1 MRKYS
6 RAAGAL
12 AACMMILFWVTAV
25 IRWIAG
31 NGGLMASEMLR
42 NAPPGDTGIPA
53 EEYPAMGALTA
64 AFLTGTGR
72 FQFARAGENG
82 EEILYFHDYEEAHM
96 RDVRDLIRLD
106 TIVMKISF
114 AAAVLITA
122 AGILLRDGEGFC
134 RGILAGLRIMLGI
147 FSILLVWALA
157 DFDGLFVT
165 FHRAAFTNDGWLLDP
180 RTDLLIRLMP
190 QRFFISLGIR
200 GALRALAMPV
210 VLETA
215 ARAGIHRMRRKNR
228 E

>member
-1 MRKYS
+1 MKKYS

-12 AACMMILFWVTAV
+12 AACMLVLFWITAV

-31 NGGLMASEMLR
+31 DGGLMAAEMLR
-42 NAPPGDTGIPA
+42 NAPPEDTGIPA

-96 RDVRDLIRLD
+96 KDVRDLVRLD
-106 TIVMKISF
+106 TGVMSVSL
-114 AAAVLITA
+114 AAASLLTA
-122 AGILLRDGEGFC
+122 AGILLRDRERFC
-134 RGILAGLRIMLGI
+134 RGILTGLRIMLVI
-147 FSILLVWALA
+147 CSILLVWALA

-165 FHRAAFTNDGWLLDP
+165 FHRAAFTNDGWLLNP

-200 GALRALAMPV
+200 GALLALLMPAA
-210 VLETA
+210 LEIA
-215 ARAGIHRMRRKNR
+215 ARWGIHTMRRKNR
-228 E
+228 K